1 MSRMNSIDTA
11 PAFKILSAAAADGR
25 LTPAAA
31 GNIRAWLTEP
41 RYEQYQAEVAA
52 HLAQGKF
59 AELNDAF
66 WNVIPFGTGGRR
78 GKMYPIGSA
87 VMNARTVGESAQGLA
102 DYYRNRG
109 SASAPLACAIACDT
123 RHRSAEFSRLS
134 AEIMAAAGY
143 TVYFLEGYRSTPEL
157 SFTVRFK
164 RCTCGI
170 MITASHNPPSDNG
183 FKAYGPTG
191 GQLVPPDDKGVIQRV
206 MEVDRIQRTP
216 FEEALAAGKIVLC
229 TEEVDRA
236 YQAAVLQQSFPG
248 PRDLKIVY
256 SPLHGV
262 GSTAI
267 LPVLA
272 AAGFR
277 QVQEFGP
284 HARPDGDFPNV
295 PGHVSNPEN
304 AIVFDAIIAEARTSG
319 ADLVMATDPDCDR
332 LGAAAPLTP
341 DKSSPWE
348 TFTGN
353 QIGALLTD
361 YVLSK
366 RQAAGSLTS
375 QHYVVKTL
383 VTTELIRRIADGYGA
398 RCLGNLQVGFKWIG
412 ETMDEAGPDLFVL
425 GTEESHGYLVGKYA
439 RDKDG
444 VVATMLL
451 GELAATAKAAGQT
464 LHQRLDALFEQFGCH
479 AERTI
484 SLTMPGEQGMEDMQ
498 RLMLR
503 FRQSPPK
510 VLADMRVATVRDY
523 LGLTQTAV
531 GRPSEPLDG
540 PRGDMVIL
548 DLSSEGNYVAVRPSG
563 TEPKVKF
570 YMFAWHPPQ
579 DGGDLAA
586 GKRLLAERLGALE
599 HDLRTFALA

>member
-1 MSRMNSIDTA
+1 MNRIDTA
-11 PAFKILSAAAADGR
+11 PALDILAAAAEDGR
-25 LTPAAA
+25 LTPSAA
-31 GNIRAWLTEP
+31 GNIRDWLTEP
-41 RYEQYQAEVAA
+41 RYEEYRASVAE
-52 HLAQGKF
+52 HLQVGKF
-59 AELNDAF
+59 AELNDAY

-102 DYYRNRG
+102 AYFRSHATG
-109 SASAPLACAIACDT
+109 AVPLACAIASDT
-123 RHRSAEFSRLS
+123 RHRSADFARLS

-143 TVYFLEGYRSTPEL
+143 KVYFLEGYRSTPQL
-157 SFTVRFK
+157 SFAVRFK
-164 RCTCGI
+164 QCVCGI

-191 GQLVPPDDKGVIQRV
+191 GQLVPPDDKGVITRV
-206 MEVDRIQRTP
+206 MEVDRIERVP
-216 FEEALAAGKIVLC
+216 FDQAVASGEIVIC

-236 YQAAVLQQSFPG
+236 YQAAVLQQSFSG
-248 PRDLKIVY
+248 PRDLRVVY

-267 LPVLA
+267 LPVLK
-272 AAGFR
+272 AAGFK

-284 HARPDGDFPNV
+284 HAKPDGDFPNV

-304 AIVFDAIIAEARTSG
+304 AAVFDSIIAEARASG
-319 ADLVMATDPDCDR
+319 ADLAMATDPDCDR
-332 LGAAAPLTP
+332 LGAAAPLTVGEA
-341 DKSSPWE
+341 SPWN

-361 YVLSK
+361 FVLQK
-366 RQAAGSLTS
+366 RKESGRLTS

-383 VTTELIRRIADGYGA
+383 VTTELIRHIAESYGV

-412 ETMDEAGPDLFVL
+412 QTMDEAGPDLFVL
-425 GTEESHGYLVGKYA
+425 GTEESHGYLVGQYA

-451 GELAATAKAAGQT
+451 AELAAAAKAAGQT
-464 LHQRLDALFEQFGCH
+464 LHQRLDGLFSLFGCH
-479 AERTI
+479 LEKTI

-498 RLMLR
+498 RLMHR
-503 FRQSPPK
+503 FRELPPT
-510 VLADMRVATVRDY
+510 VLADLRVAAVRDY
-523 LGLTQTAV
+523 QGLTTTV
-531 GRPSEPLDG
+531 GGQVQPLDG

-548 DLSSEGNYVAVRPSG
+548 DLNSEGNYVAVRPSG

-570 YMFAWHPPQ
+570 YMFTRHPAE

-586 GKRLLAERLGALE
+586 SKRLLAERLTALE
-599 HDLRTFALA
+599 HDLRKFAEV